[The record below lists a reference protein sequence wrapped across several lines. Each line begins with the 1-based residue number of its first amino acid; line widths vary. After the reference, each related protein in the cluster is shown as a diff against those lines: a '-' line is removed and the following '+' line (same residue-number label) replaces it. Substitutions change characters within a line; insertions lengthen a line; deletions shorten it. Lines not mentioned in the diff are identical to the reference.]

1 MLDVFVMSLRRG
13 DSVSRFPHSGAL
25 RATLPA
31 ASGVVA
37 RDCGY
42 GLKAERRQI
51 RISRLGQ
58 REGLA
63 MSTDNPS
70 NPQTGT
76 SERAKIERRE
86 ALIKLG
92 KYAAYATP
100 VVLASISSAHAQVA
114 PGDPPPPSPPPS
126 HHS

>member
-1 MLDVFVMSLRRG
+1 
-13 DSVSRFPHSGAL
+13 
-25 RATLPA
+25 
-31 ASGVVA
+31 
-37 RDCGY
+37 
-42 GLKAERRQI
+42 
-51 RISRLGQ
+51 
-58 REGLA
+58 

-70 NPQTGT
+70 NPQPET
-76 SERAKIERRE
+76 SVRAKIERRE

-114 PGDPPPPSPPPS
+114 PAPGDPPPPPPPPS